1 MNRFEPTEEA
11 IARYG
16 VKAALGQAQVVV
28 DPATNEIRLL
38 YHRFDSDTGQRV
50 EDEVTLIVYA
60 DIAALAAEV
69 KAQYDALG
77 ARYGLLVAVLEFL
90 DWQIA
95 QYHEPP
101 SVTITAPD
109 AGAHVSGEFVV
120 RASVTDNHGVAAVT
134 LSVSG
139 IGDLGAMSEA
149 SAGVYEYAL
158 DASGVPAG
166 TYTLTV
172 TARDVDGNTTQAA
185 VNVVV

>member
-1 MNRFEPTEEA
+1 MNRFEPTQAA
-11 IARYG
+11 IERYG
-16 VKAALGQAQVVV
+16 IKDALGQAQVVV
-28 DPATNEIRLL
+28 DPATDEIRLL

-69 KAQYDALG
+69 KAQHDALTE
-77 ARYGLLVAVLEFL
+77 RYNLLSGVLEFL

-101 SVTITAPD
+101 SVTITAPA
-109 AGAHVSGEFVV
+109 AGANVSGEFTV

-149 SAGVYEYAL
+149 SAGVYEHAL
-158 DASGVPAG
+158 NANGVPAG

-172 TARDVDGNTTQAA
+172 TARDVDGNTAQAA
-185 VNVVV
+185 VNVMV